1 MKDDCHVSS
10 SIPLP
15 SSIRRR
21 AKRTLSRIK
30 YLSQNH
36 WSPFI
41 QRSVS
46 SSGRSSPRS
55 YPSSVLSPSC
65 ASLSPPSSQNSVP
78 ERFLKPLTLSRPAP
92 TIQVA
97 SLLADPQ
104 PRWVSFA
111 AERDAQGLGDKIS
124 IRSYHL
130 EIVQHPQ
137 RTAEFGHSS
146 LSRLPITP
154 PIIARLTVRDPSGN
168 SVVPYVVGLSLLR
181 YGYERDRFGIFTI
194 SREAELPFLIA
205 HLSLFSEDGLTALN
219 IGYETTL
226 PILYGNLV
234 SSIDQFE
241 DTQGNLGLFFL
252 FPDVSIRWRG
262 RYQLRV
268 TLARLSG
275 WVKVRVTDRTLCF
288 SFHVQ
293 CYLCWP
299 QDRLTGSNTVSGAGH
314 CVGRNKN
321 EILWRFG
328 IEPVHSRSYVD
339 SCILIFL
346 LRLTFPPS
354 PLVRLTHRP
363 LYRGRGWS
371 TYSVDAMFHST
382 GC

>member
-1 MKDDCHVSS
+1 MNPTFVSPDDVHKLAPFKLNISVYLGTSRLQGFHFIFKTHHSFLKMKDDCHVSS

-55 YPSSVLSPSC
+55 YPSSILSPSC

-104 PRWVSFA
+104 S
-111 AERDAQGLGDKIS
+111 
-124 IRSYHL
+124 RSYHL

-168 SVVPYVVGLSLLR
+168 SVVP
-181 YGYERDRFGIFTI
+181 
-194 SREAELPFLIA
+194 EAELPFLIA

-262 RYQLRV
+262 RYQLGV

-275 WVKVRVTDRTLCF
+275 TDSLGVIRLAGQATVLAETRTR
-288 SFHVQ
+288 SFDVLALSQ
-293 CYLCWP
+293 YTAVP
-299 QDRLTGSNTVSGAGH
+299 PTRLTQCFIRQGARLSAYMPPMAGSMQ
-314 CVGRNKN
+314 R
-321 EILWRFG
+321 
-328 IEPVHSRSYVD
+328 
-339 SCILIFL
+339 
-346 LRLTFPPS
+346 
-354 PLVRLTHRP
+354 
-363 LYRGRGWS
+363 
-371 TYSVDAMFHST
+371 
-382 GC
+382 